1 MIAEVQLMV
10 QELRRVTL
18 LWDELWLGTL
28 NQQAADVQRRL
39 AQLEAEVRRVQ
50 ANASLSEDMKA
61 TVIREKHRT
70 IMKPVSQCENVLSFF
85 FLKYEEAR

>member
-85 FLKYEEAR
+85 F